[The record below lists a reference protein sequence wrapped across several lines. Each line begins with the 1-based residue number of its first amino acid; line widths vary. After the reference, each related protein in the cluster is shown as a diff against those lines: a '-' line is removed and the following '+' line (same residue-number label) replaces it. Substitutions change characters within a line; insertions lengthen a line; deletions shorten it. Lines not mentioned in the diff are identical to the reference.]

1 MKKTEM
7 RNPNSTHIDKMSTAE
22 MLKVMSDENYNVA
35 KAVEDALPSI
45 GAAIDAAYERF
56 KNGGRIFYMGCG
68 TSGRLGVLD
77 ASEAPPTYGISPD
90 RLVGIIA
97 GGPKCLTSASE
108 NQEDLG
114 EMGIRDLKE
123 HGVTGGDV
131 VVGISVAGDAAY
143 VADAIQYA
151 KSLGCVTIGITSN
164 ADSLVDKYAD
174 YPIVTD
180 TGAEVI
186 AGSTRMKAGTAH
198 KIVLNMISTSVMIK
212 SGYVYENLMVN
223 MKAKNIKLMAR
234 MISMVHDITGL
245 DNETAESYLKETDW
259 NIRAAIA
266 LWEERK

>member
-7 RNPNSTHIDKMSTAE
+7 RNPNTTHIDKMSTAE
-22 MLKVMSDENYNVA
+22 MLKAMSVENFNAA
-35 KAVEDALPSI
+35 KAVDEAIPSI
-45 GAAIDAAYERF
+45 EAAIDAAYERF

-77 ASEAPPTYGISPD
+77 ASEIPPTYGVSPD
-90 RLVGIIA
+90 RVVGIIA
-97 GGPKCLTSASE
+97 GGYKCLTSASE
-108 NQEDLG
+108 NAEDLG
-114 EMGIRDLKE
+114 ENGIADLKA
-123 HGVTGGDV
+123 HGLTGDDV
-131 VVGISVAGDAAY
+131 VFGISVAGNAAY

-151 KSLGCVTIGITSN
+151 KSLGCVTVGLTSN
-164 ADSLVDKYAD
+164 AGSLVDQYAD

-186 AGSTRMKAGTAH
+186 TGSTRMKAGTAH
-198 KIVLNMISTSVMIK
+198 KLVLNMFSTSIMIK
-212 SGYVYENLMVN
+212 CGYVYENLMVN

-245 DNETAESYLKETDW
+245 DDETCEQYLKETDW
-259 NIRAAIA
+259 NIRGAIA